1 MSTISDHNLVHIS
14 LKLKK
19 SRLKPCYVTTR
30 SYTNY
35 NADNFQHDL
44 SYTPFHIISLFD
56 DFNEQVDVF
65 NELFL
70 EVLNQ
75 HAPVKRV
82 KIRSKPNPFITPEIR
97 QLMRT
102 RNQILAQTS
111 GKTNDPLHW
120 NRYRFFRQ
128 EVEGRSVWLKKFTL
142 GHPGWQWKL

>member
-1 MSTISDHNLVHIS
+1 MTTNEKLIASNEVLMSTISDHNLVHIS

-19 SRLKPCYVTTR
+19 PKLKPCYVTTR

-35 NADNFQHDL
+35 NADNFLRDL

-56 DFNEQVDVF
+56 DFNEQIDVF

-75 HAPVKRV
+75 HALVKRV

-97 QLMRT
+97 QLIRT
-102 RNQILAQTS
+102 RC
-111 GKTNDPLHW
+111 
-120 NRYRFFRQ
+120 
-128 EVEGRSVWLKKFTL
+128 
-142 GHPGWQWKL
+142 WQYYCSES